1 MKRNR
6 LISIAVAAVISF
18 GCLLTPYAAFGID
31 ITDGRITDST
41 ETDNNETSGMCGNQ
55 LRWNFDSEGTL
66 TISGEGEM
74 YPFGTD
80 LAPWANLEVKKV
92 VLESGVTYIATNVF
106 YDCYMVTSIDIPDSV
121 TEIDMYA
128 FRGCTSLT
136 EINFPEHLNYICW
149 NAFEDTPWYKNNTD
163 DMIIVDNILM
173 RYKGTETDVVIPDTV
188 DEIADY
194 AFKDC
199 TSLSSI
205 SIPDSVVEIGRS
217 AFQKCTSLKSIS
229 VPEKI
234 VSIGDY
240 AFEDCSSLS
249 EISIPDG
256 ILKIG
261 IDAFSGTPWYTKCDD
276 MIIIGGIFYQY
287 KGINPDL
294 QTGHRHGII
303 IAKTKD
309 VPNHVKE
316 GEIEQK

>member
-1 MKRNR
+1 MKRNQ

-128 FRGCTSLT
+128 FRG
-136 EINFPEHLNYICW
+136 
-149 NAFEDTPWYKNNTD
+149 
-163 DMIIVDNILM
+163 
-173 RYKGTETDVVIPDTV
+173 
-188 DEIADY
+188 
-194 AFKDC
+194 
-199 TSLSSI
+199 
-205 SIPDSVVEIGRS
+205 
-217 AFQKCTSLKSIS
+217 
-229 VPEKI
+229 
-234 VSIGDY
+234 
-240 AFEDCSSLS
+240 
-249 EISIPDG
+249 
-256 ILKIG
+256 
-261 IDAFSGTPWYTKCDD
+261 
-276 MIIIGGIFYQY
+276 
-287 KGINPDL
+287 
-294 QTGHRHGII
+294 
-303 IAKTKD
+303 
-309 VPNHVKE
+309 
-316 GEIEQK
+316 